1 MPPKQPQSPGRKLQK
16 KAKGHEKSKSYQ
28 SPGTNPNQ
36 ASLLSQSSSS
46 RKAESFLLVA
56 LTVGIPG
63 RNDFMIGDFAGIK
76 HHMNIMGFEEK
87 DFFWS
92 TVNLGEYCTTSIHRD
107 IKIRAEHSEKVVY
120 SGFKAVHRQDDY
132 LFVDQT
138 QIKNKFLEWMKDVT
152 RKALHG
158 DVVNIILITH
168 GHPLDGKIQFGNDVL
183 TVKETLKLLS
193 YFQKGVQVN
202 LVTTACGSGS
212 LCREIPTNDQKDRFI
227 TAGSHE
233 SSSRNGLKGWKKGM
247 SVSGRFR
254 SSFFTE
260 VIIKSLGKLNFD
272 RLGPTM
278 EGLKH
283 NLIQG
288 VLVKPIGP
296 LAKFTPQS
304 AGSGASKE
312 ESETALQRII
322 HLDYFDFPPCPKRAA
337 RYLRQE
343 SDMQMQN
350 YTHVLT
356 ECSTKPNV
364 ASAQQTQIMKAIYF
378 RAKVQSACFNVVM
391 FLQDQCLI
399 TLKGLEEP
407 MQIYAAPYD
416 EIRDVACALSA
427 FDLFSGVLKYP
438 FETYTEFTVRDLWC
452 LFDRTSC
459 YGELGALNVENLRD
473 LWPEGRRIEVDP
485 QAGVAPAWI
494 AGRLP
499 SFCFWLPHSMSKIED
514 VQEVYKYFDEERFE
528 PYECLYFGYFRLPFN
543 NAESRERQCSRYI
556 KKDMLFVDFMET

>member
-1 MPPKQPQSPGRKLQK
+1 MPAKQPQSPGKKLQK
-16 KAKGHEKSKSYQ
+16 KGKGHEKSKSYQ
-28 SPGTNPNQ
+28 PLGTNPNQ

-63 RNDFMIGDFAGIK
+63 RNDFMIGDFA
-76 HHMNIMGFEEK
+76 
-87 DFFWS
+87 
-92 TVNLGEYCTTSIHRD
+92 
-107 IKIRAEHSEKVVY
+107 EHSEKVVY
-120 SGFKAVHRQDDY
+120 SRLKAVHRQDDY

-158 DVVNIILITH
+158 DVVTIILVTH
-168 GHPLDGKIQFGNDVL
+168 GHPLDGKLQFGNDVL

-227 TAGSHE
+227 AAGSHE
-233 SSSRNGLKGWKKGM
+233 SSSRNGLVGWKKGM
-247 SVSGRFR
+247 S
-254 SSFFTE
+254 
-260 VIIKSLGKLNFD
+260 SLGKLTFD
-272 RLGPTM
+272 RPGPTM

-296 LAKFTPQS
+296 LAKSTPQF
-304 AGSGASKE
+304 AGSAASKE

-343 SDMQMQN
+343 SDMQVISGSNQDN
-350 YTHVLT
+350 VDDFGFGAAVLEFYGEEVHKTHDSCLIILDA
-356 ECSTKPNV
+356 ELHARAHRMLDRTKRGERTTN
-364 ASAQQTQIMKAIYF
+364 AEIMKAIYF
-378 RAKVQSACFNVVM
+378 QAKVQSACFNVVM

-407 MQIYAAPYD
+407 IQIYAAPHD

-438 FETYTEFTVRDLWC
+438 FETYTEFT
-452 LFDRTSC
+452 
-459 YGELGALNVENLRD
+459 
-473 LWPEGRRIEVDP
+473 
-485 QAGVAPAWI
+485 
-494 AGRLP
+494 
-499 SFCFWLPHSMSKIED
+499 
-514 VQEVYKYFDEERFE
+514 
-528 PYECLYFGYFRLPFN
+528 GYYH
-543 NAESRERQCSRYI
+543 AYS
-556 KKDMLFVDFMET
+556 